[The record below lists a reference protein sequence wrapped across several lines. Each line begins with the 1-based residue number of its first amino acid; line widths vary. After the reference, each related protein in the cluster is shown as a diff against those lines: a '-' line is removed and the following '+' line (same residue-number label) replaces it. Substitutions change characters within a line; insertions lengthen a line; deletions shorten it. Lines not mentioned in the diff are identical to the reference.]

1 MEIKINDGF
10 VVLPL
15 TEYNRLKQIEQE
27 AHEMWEEKIHNILKG
42 DRK

>member
-10 VVLPL
+10 VILPL
-15 TEYNRLKQIEQE
+15 EEYNRLKQIEHE
-27 AHEMWEEKIHNILKG
+27 AHEIWEEKIRNILKG